1 MEDPAWSV
9 SKFVVGID
17 GGAQLEARRVYVHG
31 AVGYGHPPLCSA
43 AQSEGPGALILDG
56 DYALREPEARRQR
69 DVGEEDAK
77 HVPLKTKTRCYTK
90 MLLQGII
97 HHVCASL
104 SVYEYE

>member
-43 AQSEGPGALILDG
+43 AQSEGPGAPPGPQLLLGWIAATAGLG
-56 DYALREPEARRQR
+56 LSALVLAAII
-69 DVGEEDAK
+69 V
-77 HVPLKTKTRCYTK
+77 VI
-90 MLLQGII
+90 MLMSIIIIQGRT
-97 HHVCASL
+97 S
-104 SVYEYE
+104 S